1 MVSFE
6 GYLLDSSRLHEDR
19 TGRQR
24 ELVLNNL
31 CIGELT

>member
-1 MVSFE
+1 MVRFG
-6 GYLLDSSRLHEDR
+6 GYLHDSSRLHEDR

-31 CIGELT
+31 CIGEFP